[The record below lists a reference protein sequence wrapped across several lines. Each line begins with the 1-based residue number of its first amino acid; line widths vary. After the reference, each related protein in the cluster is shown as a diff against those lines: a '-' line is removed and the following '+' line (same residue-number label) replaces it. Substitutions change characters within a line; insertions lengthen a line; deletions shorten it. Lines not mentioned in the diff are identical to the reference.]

1 VELESLL
8 QQAKLAGQAGD
19 WPAARLYWQRAL
31 ELMPAGSPEYHTAT
45 ERIENIDAQIA
56 RSHGTNNSLV
66 KWTTRLGPLALLFS
80 KAKFLIF
87 GLGKLTTLLS
97 MLASFGLYWTMYG
110 WRFAAGLVLSIYVHE
125 MGHVHC
131 LRKYGIAA
139 TAPMFIPG
147 FGAVVMLK
155 QHLSS
160 AYEEARVGLAGP
172 IWGLGAAVACWLA
185 ALVTGQ
191 HVFYALAH
199 TGAWINLFNLIP
211 VWQLDGGRAM
221 RALTR
226 QQRGIALVTVL
237 VMWALTEDS
246 MLLFIALGLTYRL
259 FSRDYAEEPDNGAL
273 TLYAGLIVLLGFLV
287 VLSKRPFLAF

>member
-1 VELESLL
+1 MELESVL

-19 WPAARLYWQRAL
+19 WPAARRYWQRAL
-31 ELMPAGSPEYHTAT
+31 ELLPAGSPEYHTAVQ
-45 ERIENIDAQIA
+45 RIENIDAQIA
-56 RSHGTNNSLV
+56 RSHGGNGLV
-66 KWTTRLGPLALLFS
+66 KWTARLGPVALLLS
-80 KAKFLIF
+80 KAKFLIL

-110 WRFAAGLVLSIYVHE
+110 WRFAAGLVLSIYIHE

-160 AYEEARVGLAGP
+160 AFEEARVGLAGP
-172 IWGLGAAVACWLA
+172 IWGLGAAVACWIA
-185 ALVTGQ
+185 ALTTG
-191 HVFYALAH
+191 HNVFYALAH

-211 VWQLDGGRAM
+211 VWQLDGGRAFH
-221 RALTR
+221 AFTR
-226 QQRGIALVTVL
+226 QQRGIALVAVL
-237 VMWALTEDS
+237 LMWALTEES
-246 MLLFIALGLTYRL
+246 MLLFIALGVGYRM

-273 TLYAGLIVLLGFLV
+273 TLYIGLIVLLGLLV
-287 VLSKRPFLAF
+287 LLSKRSFAAF